1 MTEPNGE
8 VTPEAKTK
16 ILEMELT
23 LWRNTLYQ
31 ATVRM
36 RVAKK
41 AENKEIEAAAIKD
54 AESAQRMIDGY
65 EAELATVNGG

>member
-1 MTEPNGE
+1 MSDEITKE
-8 VTPEAKTK
+8 VKHSIVENDLK
-16 ILEMELT
+16 

-41 AENKEIEAAAIKD
+41 AENKEIEAAAMKD
-54 AESAQRMIDGY
+54 AEGAQRMIDAY
-65 EAELATVNGG
+65 EAELASLE